1 MDEGRLLDDSQNL
14 PPDNHVHSEW
24 SWDAAAGAMEATCA
38 RAVRIG
44 LPSLS
49 FTEHADF
56 TNWTYGIDA
65 DIPDHWARH
74 LEQGLLLPPRLDVE
88 GYLACLERCRDT
100 FPGLSIRTGVELGE
114 PHWHAAQASSLLDSA
129 PFERV
134 LASVHSAPIDGGG
147 FGEVGSFFDDRGTE
161 GVIREYLREVTRLIE
176 GFDQFAVLAHIDY
189 PVRYWPKGA
198 KPFAAM
204 DFEDE
209 YRGALR
215 ALAARGKVLE
225 VNTRVPLDRVII
237 TWWREEGGT
246 AISFASDAHKP
257 DALAAGLREAAGWGR
272 AAGFRPSSDPTDFWV
287 RD

>member
-1 MDEGRLLDDSQNL
+1 MLHDSQNL
-14 PPDNHVHSEW
+14 PPDDHVHSEW

-38 RAVRIG
+38 RAVEIG

-161 GVIREYLREVTRLIE
+161 GVIREYLREVIRLIE
-176 GFDQFAVLAHIDY
+176 GFDQFAVLAHIDF
-189 PVRYWPKGA
+189 PVRYWPRGV

-209 YRGALR
+209 YRGALL

-225 VNTRVPLDRVII
+225 VNTRVPLDRII
-237 TWWREEGGT
+237 VTWWREEGGT
-246 AISFASDAHKP
+246 AISFASDAHNP

>member
-1 MDEGRLLDDSQNL
+1 MDEGSLLDDSQNL
-14 PPDNHVHSEW
+14 PADDHVHSEW

-38 RAVRIG
+38 RAVEIG

-56 TNWTYGIDA
+56 TNWTYGSEA
-65 DIPDHWARH
+65 DIPGHWARH
-74 LEQGLLLPPRLDVE
+74 LEGGLLLPPRLDVE

-114 PHWHAAQASSLLDSA
+114 PHWHAAQASALLESA
-129 PFERV
+129 PLDRV
-134 LASVHSAPIDGGG
+134 LASVHSAPMDGGG
-147 FGEVGSFFDDRGTE
+147 FGAVGSFFDERGTAA
-161 GVIREYLREVTRLIE
+161 VIREYLREVIRLID
-176 GFDQFAVLAHIDY
+176 GFDPFTVLAHIDY
-189 PVRYWPKGA
+189 PVRYWPDGVL
-198 KPFAAM
+198 PFDAR

-225 VNTRVPLDRVII
+225 VNTRVPLDRIII

-246 AISFASDAHKP
+246 AISFASDAHNP

-287 RD
+287 LD